1 MTTNYETFAKQYI
14 EWDINPETRNE
25 AQQLIA
31 NPTELDKLKLTTLFT
46 TRLEFGTAGLRGPMG
61 PGFNCMN
68 DLTVL
73 QTAQVRI
80 TIVNGIRICIFG

>member
-1 MTTNYETFAKQYI
+1 MNTNYEKLAEQYV
-14 EWDINPETRNE
+14 EWDINPETRTE
-25 AQQLIA
+25 AQQLIN
-31 NPTELDKLKLTTLFT
+31 NPNADINKLHTLFT

-73 QTAQVRI
+73 QTAQVSIEYRI
-80 TIVNGIRICIFG
+80 FHE